1 MALPQKGQQ
10 QLHEL
15 TLEFDWKKLVYVP
28 MATEYLSYPV
38 FQQSPVLQKCKVS
51 IIVQGNLEEIQQKP
65 VQINAIILIF
75 NYSNSVCRF
84 F

>member
-65 VQINAIILIF
+65 VHFDYFLIYF
-75 NYSNSVCRF
+75 NLYSF
-84 F
+84 I